1 MAQKGAGLKLPVL
14 IKIEEMPPK
23 LTFKL
28 SATSH
33 TEQALLGNRHRV
45 DVFISKKQN
54 VNLKTLKLEVDKVD
68 ANDPEDGL
76 ASVDIAGQPGIPADH
91 PSALQSID
99 MNTSSATQDTQAPSH
114 RYGPAVTQPGL
125 PGRQPTVQGAPQG
138 TVITVNRKKRG
149 AQGQPRAGASD
160 QLAHNANL
168 NTSKS
173 RHLGAV
179 GDQRPDNM
187 ATESKKQG
195 ANQTE
200 AQNPASILG
209 GSDHPLGSAA
219 AHDQAQNGEDTRS
232 KLNDVFGGTEGPD
245 QAAGAAGIDERHR
258 ATASAQ
264 RRAFREDAEL
274 GDFEIQYQ
282 LEQAHSSSEVAQTS
296 ELKDLDYP
304 LEKTVNFPAQ
314 CINAILEESD
324 AKEAPK
330 VENEQPLLSLYFTF
344 YRQSL
349 HSLRLRFVYAF
360 TQTHRDAGDLLGL
373 QQEKES
379 TEFVQEHIHKLNIH
393 SIQPF
398 DVQWGL
404 IRSSDSFL
412 KINDPQS
419 LTAKKE
425 NAAGAGAGPSPSEMK
440 TALDKNFKVWCKLR
454 NMSSSLALKMES
466 TKL

>member
-1 MAQKGAGLKLPVL
+1 MN
-14 IKIEEMPPK
+14 
-23 LTFKL
+23 
-28 SATSH
+28 
-33 TEQALLGNRHRV
+33 QAAA
-45 DVFISKKQN
+45 
-54 VNLKTLKLEVDKVD
+54 E
-68 ANDPEDGL
+68 
-76 ASVDIAGQPGIPADH
+76 
-91 PSALQSID
+91 
-99 MNTSSATQDTQAPSH
+99 
-114 RYGPAVTQPGL
+114 
-125 PGRQPTVQGAPQG
+125 
-138 TVITVNRKKRG
+138 
-149 AQGQPRAGASD
+149 
-160 QLAHNANL
+160 
-168 NTSKS
+168 
-173 RHLGAV
+173 
-179 GDQRPDNM
+179 
-187 ATESKKQG
+187 
-195 ANQTE
+195 
-200 AQNPASILG
+200 

-219 AHDQAQNGEDTRS
+219 AHDQAKRGEDIR
-232 KLNDVFGGTEGPD
+232 LTEGVD
-245 QAAGAAGIDERHR
+245 EAAGATGIDQRR
-258 ATASAQ
+258 RNADSSQ
-264 RRAFREDAEL
+264 RRAFGEHTEL
-274 GDFEIQYQ
+274 NDFEIQYQ
-282 LEQAHSSSEVAQTS
+282 LEQTHSSSEVAQAS

-314 CINAILEESD
+314 CINAILEEGDS
-324 AKEAPK
+324 KQISK

-344 YRQSL
+344 YQQSL

-379 TEFVQEHIHKLNIH
+379 TEFVQEHIQKPNIH

-425 NAAGAGAGPSPSEMK
+425 NAAGSGAGPSPSEMK